1 MRVRKRR
8 LICLMLVSIA
18 SIGLSSEDKI
28 TKLREKLSE
37 KEVAGTVVN
46 MLDEVAWLYNLRGS
60 DIDFNPGNRTLERKV
75 EIGQIR

>member
-1 MRVRKRR
+1 
-8 LICLMLVSIA
+8 MLVSIA